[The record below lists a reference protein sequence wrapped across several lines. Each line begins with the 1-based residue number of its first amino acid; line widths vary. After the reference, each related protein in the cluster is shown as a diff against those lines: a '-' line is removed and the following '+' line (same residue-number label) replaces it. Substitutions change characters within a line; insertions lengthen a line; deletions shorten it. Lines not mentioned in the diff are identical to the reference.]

1 MPHVVIEGRVDL
13 RAWARDFE
21 PLLLRKGGDVLRID
35 QGYLELGGRS
45 LLLEALVVESGRKLP
60 FYIKIS
66 SHERGSATLRV
77 DPLTYPERSEGVR
90 ALVAH
95 VGALLLA
102 RTPGARL
109 GSANVVLPSLGTQG
123 LERGKEEASDED
135 RQ

>member
-13 RAWARDFE
+13 RAWASDFE
-21 PLLLRKGGDVLRID
+21 PVLLRKGGDVLRVD
-35 QGYLELGGRS
+35 QSYLEAGGRS

-66 SHERGSATLRV
+66 CHERGSATLRV
-77 DPLTYPERSEGVR
+77 DPLTHPERSEGVR

-95 VGALLLA
+95 VAALLLA

-109 GSANVVLPSLGTQG
+109 GSANVVLPSLGAQG
-123 LERGKEEASDED
+123 LGRGKEEASDED

>member
-13 RAWARDFE
+13 RAWASDFE
-21 PLLLRKGGDVLRID
+21 PLLLRSGGDVLRVD
-35 QGYLELGGRS
+35 QSYLEAGGRS
-45 LLLEALVVESGRKLP
+45 LLLEALVVESGRKLA
-60 FYIKIS
+60 FYIRIS

-77 DPLTYPERSEGVR
+77 DPLTHPERSDGVR

-95 VGALLLA
+95 VAALLLA

-109 GSANVVLPSLGTQG
+109 GSANVVVPSLGDGTG
-123 LERGKEEASDED
+123 GAREEASDED